1 MVNPRNKVHIQFIA
15 LYWCITEKH
24 SKWLKRQLKLYFF
37 CTKYK
42 RSVLVRLEDN
52 GVKHSTQAL
61 DNIWCHH
68 YFYAFLKMALGI
80 LIKNTKKDLVWSF
93 IKSQNKPAG
102 LDSKRVV
109 SRVFSLRKQ
118 QAFSLGSMAVLV
130 GRANKPRWAGAAK
143 LRGFLFFSV
152 LRRSFARFCGF
163 ATQWYAQQNCH
174 ATQATHIWRRHQRF
188 PQVTDHKCRL
198 ECRSPFYG
206 K

>member
-80 LIKNTKKDLVWSF
+80 LIKIQRRIWFEVL
-93 IKSQNKPAG
+93 
-102 LDSKRVV
+102 
-109 SRVFSLRKQ
+109 SRVRTSQLDWTPNGSFREFLAWENSRHLAWVAWRFWSGAQTSQGGRGQRNCEVFYFSRCFAARSRAFAASPLSGTPNKTAMLHRLRT
-118 QAFSLGSMAVLV
+118 FGGVT
-130 GRANKPRWAGAAK
+130 N
-143 LRGFLFFSV
+143 GF
-152 LRRSFARFCGF
+152 RR
-163 ATQWYAQQNCH
+163 
-174 ATQATHIWRRHQRF
+174 
-188 PQVTDHKCRL
+188 
-198 ECRSPFYG
+198 
-206 K
+206 